1 MVVRTVAVSPGCG
14 RRVPALGP
22 LGRRVYRARRRSRPV
37 DGAAR
42 ATRDRSSCARR
53 GNDLRRL
60 RHRVPGHAHHGHMR
74 AAGSACLGANSPD
87 NMVTDAG
94 TEGDRRGRGGAVST
108 PCRLSPKDAAATLLT
123 ALLTVRGRT
132 SKKAV
137 EDWLGT
143 GSAAVREGAAPGDSS
158 SLSRVQDIGRR
169 RRGAKQPV
177 APHAGRYHYP
187 AVRTVVLPVRRETQ
201 QATERLGGVM
211 NQVARPLVHR
221 RRAERLV
228 AFPRDLRVE
237 GGFSRASVLAG
248 SSSSSTVQF
257 LIVSPM
263 LLEEF
268 RAEQ

>member
-1 MVVRTVAVSPGCG
+1 M
-14 RRVPALGP
+14 
-22 LGRRVYRARRRSRPV
+22 

-177 APHAGRYHYP
+177 APHAGRYHYL

-211 NQVARPLVHR
+211 NQLPAPSASTAGGASGCFSARLACRGPVLESLS
-221 RRAERLV
+221 AGRLV
-228 AFPRDLRVE
+228 VIFHRPVPYCLTHVI
-237 GGFSRASVLAG
+237 GG
-248 SSSSSTVQF
+248 
-257 LIVSPM
+257 I
-263 LLEEF
+263 
-268 RAEQ
+268 